1 MTGLDTNVLVRYL
14 VQDDETQLRAVLNL
28 LLKKKATFF
37 VPDLV
42 LVEADWV
49 LTSLYH
55 WTVEEVADAFAR
67 LLTIQ
72 NLLFEDEGRL
82 RSALRAVRQGA
93 DLSDELI
100 VDAQK
105 KYQSVLEW
113 APGSSGSRDFRRLA
127 QAVVDL
133 PPIENASGRIQ
144 FFMNRMLHA
153 Q

>member
-14 VQDDETQLRAVLNL
+14 VQDDETQLRAVLAL

-100 VDAQK
+100 VDRCRDMGCR
-105 KYQSVLEW
+105 SVATFDQGMAKRHRGFAEI
-113 APGSSGSRDFRRLA
+113 PK
-127 QAVVDL
+127 
-133 PPIENASGRIQ
+133 
-144 FFMNRMLHA
+144 
-153 Q
+153 

>member
-42 LVEADWV
+42 LVEANWM

-55 WTVEEVADAFAR
+55 WTVEEVADGFAR

-72 NLLFEDEGRL
+72 NLLFEDEGRI
-82 RSALRAVRQGA
+82 RSALRAMRQGA

-100 VDAQK
+100 VDRCRDMGCK
-105 KYQSVLEW
+105 SVATFDQGMAKRHRGVAEI
-113 APGSSGSRDFRRLA
+113 PK
-127 QAVVDL
+127 
-133 PPIENASGRIQ
+133 
-144 FFMNRMLHA
+144 
-153 Q
+153 

>member
-14 VQDDETQLRAVLNL
+14 VQDDETQLRAVLAL

-55 WTVEEVADAFAR
+55 WAVEEVADAFAR

-72 NLLFEDEGRL
+72 NLSFEDEGRI
-82 RSALRAVRQGA
+82 RSALRAIRQGA

-100 VDAQK
+100 VDRCRDMGCK
-105 KYQSVLEW
+105 SVATFDKGMAKRHRGFAEI
-113 APGSSGSRDFRRLA
+113 PK
-127 QAVVDL
+127 
-133 PPIENASGRIQ
+133 
-144 FFMNRMLHA
+144 
-153 Q
+153 

>member
-14 VQDDETQLRAVLNL
+14 VQDDETQLRAVLAL

-72 NLLFEDEGRL
+72 NLSFEDEGRI
-82 RSALRAVRQGA
+82 RSALRAIRQGA

-100 VDAQK
+100 ADRCRDMGCK
-105 KYQSVLEW
+105 SVATFDKGMAKRHRGFAEI
-113 APGSSGSRDFRRLA
+113 PK
-127 QAVVDL
+127 
-133 PPIENASGRIQ
+133 
-144 FFMNRMLHA
+144 
-153 Q
+153 